1 MFPRSDAL
9 SISLTLSHLTD
20 CRYVRSELPCF
31 TKRHK
36 MQKKL
41 EAIEEL
47 KLCSETA
54 TTVLNETK
62 QYLEEMKDRE
72 IMSEEAIASINTS
85 TTAEEIK
92 RALNKRPTV
101 VFIGNRNCGKS
112 AVLNEILGGSYLP
125 VHETP
130 CTSRMV
136 KISYTPGKS
145 TVRVVDKSGQIAKS
159 SITIRKSVP
168 QDYVVVCDEG
178 REKSDQLKCTVEIA
192 LNHPFLESG
201 IELIDSPGR
210 NENDAL
216 DEVVD
221 DFFEKEAT
229 PFVVY
234 IIDGNE
240 HLRSSVSISFAV
252 ESINQIYMPVNL
264 E

>member
-1 MFPRSDAL
+1 
-9 SISLTLSHLTD
+9 
-20 CRYVRSELPCF
+20 
-31 TKRHK
+31 

-41 EAIEEL
+41 ESIEEL
-47 KLCSETA
+47 KLCSEKA

-62 QYLEEMKDRE
+62 QYLQEMKDQE
-72 IMSEEAIASINTS
+72 IMTGEDAIASIFTS
-85 TTAEEIK
+85 TTVEEIK
-92 RALNKRPTV
+92 RALNKRPTA

-130 CTSRMV
+130 CTSRIV
-136 KISYTPGKS
+136 KMSYTPSKN
-145 TVRVVDKSGQIAKS
+145 TVRVVDKSGQLVKS

-192 LNHPFLESG
+192 LNHPFLKSG

-221 DFFEKEAT
+221 DFFEKDNT

-240 HLRSSVSISFAV
+240 HLRSSVSISFTV
-252 ESINQIYMPVNL
+252 ESINPIYMPVDL

>member
-1 MFPRSDAL
+1 
-9 SISLTLSHLTD
+9 
-20 CRYVRSELPCF
+20 
-31 TKRHK
+31 

-62 QYLEEMKDRE
+62 QYLEEMKDQE

-136 KISYTPGKS
+136 KISYTPDKN
-145 TVRVVDKSGQIAKS
+145 TVRVVDKSGQVVKS
-159 SITIRKSVP
+159 SITIGKSVP

-178 REKSDQLKCTVEIA
+178 REKSEQLKCSVEIA
-192 LNHPFLESG
+192 LNNQNNPFLKSG

-221 DFFEKEAT
+221 NFFEEDTT

-240 HLRSSVSISFAV
+240 HLRSSVSISFLV
-252 ESINQIYMPVNL
+252 ESINQI
-264 E
+264 

>member
-1 MFPRSDAL
+1 
-9 SISLTLSHLTD
+9 
-20 CRYVRSELPCF
+20 
-31 TKRHK
+31 
-36 MQKKL
+36 MQKEL
-41 EAIEEL
+41 ESIEEL
-47 KLCSETA
+47 KLCSEKA

-62 QYLEEMKDRE
+62 QYLQEMKDHE
-72 IMSEEAIASINTS
+72 LMTGEEAIASIFTS
-85 TTAEEIK
+85 TTVEEIK
-92 RALNKRPTV
+92 RALNKRPTA

-125 VHETP
+125 VDETP
-130 CTSRMV
+130 CTSRIV
-136 KISYTPGKS
+136 KMSYTPGKN
-145 TVRVVDKSGQIAKS
+145 TVRVVDKRGQVKS
-159 SITIRKSVP
+159 SITIGKRVP

-192 LNHPFLESG
+192 LNHPFLKSG

-221 DFFEKEAT
+221 DFFEKDTT

-240 HLRSSVSISFAV
+240 HLRSSVSISFTV
-252 ESINQIYMPVNL
+252 ESINPIYMPVTL
-264 E
+264 G

>member
-1 MFPRSDAL
+1 
-9 SISLTLSHLTD
+9 
-20 CRYVRSELPCF
+20 
-31 TKRHK
+31 

-41 EAIEEL
+41 ETIEEL
-47 KLCSETA
+47 KLCSEKA

-62 QYLEEMKDRE
+62 QYLEEMKDQE
-72 IMSEEAIASINTS
+72 IMSEEAIASIYTS

-130 CTSRMV
+130 CTSRIV
-136 KISYTPGKS
+136 KISYTPGKN
-145 TVRVVDKSGQIAKS
+145 TVRVVDKSGQVAKS
-159 SITIRKSVP
+159 SITIGKSVP

-178 REKSDQLKCTVEIA
+178 REKSDQLKCSVEIA

-216 DEVVD
+216 DEVID
-221 DFFEKEAT
+221 DFFEKDTT

-240 HLRSSVSISFAV
+240 RLRSSVSISFTV
-252 ESINQIYMPVNL
+252 ESINPIYLPVNL
-264 E
+264 ELSKYANDDMSRSK

>member
-1 MFPRSDAL
+1 
-9 SISLTLSHLTD
+9 
-20 CRYVRSELPCF
+20 
-31 TKRHK
+31 

-41 EAIEEL
+41 ETIEEL
-47 KLCSETA
+47 KLCSEKA

-62 QYLEEMKDRE
+62 QYLQEMKEQE
-72 IMSEEAIASINTS
+72 IMTGEEAIASIFTL
-85 TTAEEIK
+85 TTVEEIE
-92 RALNKRPTV
+92 RALNKRPTA

-112 AVLNEILGGSYLP
+112 AVLNEILSGSYLP

-130 CTSRMV
+130 CTSRIV
-136 KISYTPGKS
+136 KMSYTPGKN
-145 TVRVVDKSGQIAKS
+145 TVRVVDKSGQVKS

-178 REKSDQLKCTVEIA
+178 REKSDQLKCTVKIG
-192 LNHPFLESG
+192 LNHPFLKSG

-221 DFFEKEAT
+221 DFFEKDTT

-240 HLRSSVSISFAV
+240 HLRSSVSISFTV
-252 ESINQIYMPVNL
+252 ESIN
-264 E
+264 

>member
-1 MFPRSDAL
+1 M
-9 SISLTLSHLTD
+9 
-20 CRYVRSELPCF
+20 
-31 TKRHK
+31 K
-36 MQKKL
+36 
-41 EAIEEL
+41 AIEES
-47 KLCSETA
+47 KLCVEKATKVLKET
-54 TTVLNETK
+54 EEF
-62 QYLEEMKDRE
+62 LEEMKDRE
-72 IMSEEAIASINTS
+72 IMSKEVIASRDTS
-85 TTAEEIK
+85 MEEIK

-136 KISYTPGKS
+136 KISYTPDKN
-145 TVRVVDKSGQIAKS
+145 TVRVVDKSGQVVKS
-159 SITIRKSVP
+159 SITIGKSVP

>member
-1 MFPRSDAL
+1 
-9 SISLTLSHLTD
+9 
-20 CRYVRSELPCF
+20 
-31 TKRHK
+31 
-36 MQKKL
+36 MQKEL
-41 EAIEEL
+41 ESIEEL
-47 KLCSETA
+47 KLCSEKA

-62 QYLEEMKDRE
+62 QYLQEMKDHE
-72 IMSEEAIASINTS
+72 LMTGEEAIASIFTS
-85 TTAEEIK
+85 TTVEEIK
-92 RALNKRPTV
+92 RALNKRPTA

-130 CTSRMV
+130 CTSRIV
-136 KISYTPGKS
+136 KMSYTPGKN
-145 TVRVVDKSGQIAKS
+145 TVRVVDKRGQVKS
-159 SITIRKSVP
+159 SITIGKRVP

-192 LNHPFLESG
+192 LNHPFLKSG

-221 DFFEKEAT
+221 DFFEKDTT

-240 HLRSSVSISFAV
+240 HLRSSVSISFTV
-252 ESINQIYMPVNL
+252 ESINPIYMPVTL
-264 E
+264 G

>member
-1 MFPRSDAL
+1 
-9 SISLTLSHLTD
+9 
-20 CRYVRSELPCF
+20 
-31 TKRHK
+31 
-36 MQKKL
+36 MQT
-41 EAIEEL
+41 IEES
-47 KLCSETA
+47 KLCVEKA
-54 TTVLNETK
+54 TKILKETK
-62 QYLEEMKDRE
+62 EVLEKIKDQG
-72 IMSEEAIASINTS
+72 IMSKEAIASIYTS
-85 TTAEEIK
+85 MEEIK
-92 RALNKRPTV
+92 GAFNKTPTV

-136 KISYTPGKS
+136 KISYTPGKN
-145 TVRVVDKSGQIAKS
+145 TVRVVDKSGQVAKS
-159 SITIRKSVP
+159 SIMIGKSVP

-178 REKSDQLKCTVEIA
+178 REKSEQLKCTVEIA
-192 LNHPFLESG
+192 LNNPFLKSG

-221 DFFEKEAT
+221 NFFEKDTT

-240 HLRSSVSISFAV
+240 HLRPSVSISFLV
-252 ESINQIYMPVNL
+252 ESINQI
-264 E
+264 

>member
-1 MFPRSDAL
+1 
-9 SISLTLSHLTD
+9 
-20 CRYVRSELPCF
+20 
-31 TKRHK
+31 

-41 EAIEEL
+41 ETIEEL
-47 KLCSETA
+47 KLCSEKA

-62 QYLEEMKDRE
+62 QYLQEMKEQE
-72 IMSEEAIASINTS
+72 IMTGEEAIASIFTL
-85 TTAEEIK
+85 TTVEEIE
-92 RALNKRPTV
+92 RALNKRPTA

-112 AVLNEILGGSYLP
+112 AVLNEILSGSYLP

-130 CTSRMV
+130 CTSRIV
-136 KISYTPGKS
+136 KMSYTPGKN
-145 TVRVVDKSGQIAKS
+145 TVRVVDKSGQVKS

-178 REKSDQLKCTVEIA
+178 REKSDQLKCTVEIG
-192 LNHPFLESG
+192 LNHPFLKSG

-221 DFFEKEAT
+221 DFFEKDTT

-240 HLRSSVSISFAV
+240 HLRSSVSISFTV
-252 ESINQIYMPVNL
+252 ESIN
-264 E
+264 